1 MKEDRPAIAVEN
13 LTARYG
19 RRTILEGVS
28 CEVRSGEI
36 FLIIGGS
43 GCGKSTL
50 LKHMIGLY
58 APDAGR
64 ILVHGTDLHSLVEE
78 EAGRMRRDMGVLF
91 QSGALIGSMTLFEN
105 VALPILEH
113 TRLPDET
120 VAQIVRMKLDMVNL
134 AGYEDLYPAELSGG
148 MKKRAGLARAM
159 ALDPRILFFDEP
171 SSGLDPVS
179 SAELEATITRIN
191 AGTGATMVIV
201 SHDLDLIFHIA
212 HRVIMLDGDTRG
224 IIAQGHPHELRESS
238 RDPRVVR
245 FLNRTLEG

>member
-1 MKEDRPAIAVEN
+1 MKPDIPAIAVEN

-19 RRTILEGVS
+19 ERTILEGVT
-28 CEVRSGEI
+28 CAVRSGEV

-50 LKHMIGLY
+50 LKYMIGLY
-58 APDAGR
+58 APAAGR
-64 ILVHGTDLHSLVEE
+64 VCVHGVDLSTLDESALHRLRK
-78 EAGRMRRDMGVLF
+78 GMGVLF

-105 VALPILEH
+105 VALPLSEH
-113 TRLPDET
+113 TRLPDE
-120 VAQIVRMKLDMVNL
+120 AIARIVRMKLALVDL

-159 ALDPRILFFDEP
+159 ALDPKVLFFDEP

-179 SAELEATITRIN
+179 SAELEATINRIN
-191 AGTGATMVIV
+191 TGTGTTMVIV

-212 HRVIMLDGDTRG
+212 HRVVLLDSETRG
-224 IIAQGHPHELRESS
+224 IIAEGDPRQLRETS
-238 RDPRVVR
+238 RDRRVIR
-245 FLNRTLEG
+245 FLNRTIEG